1 MKNINKKIALLSL
14 LTLPLS
20 SVAMQKKEPILE
32 IKIVCGIEI
41 TEKNI
46 SQYLEGGSIVSG
58 PTDINNDYKACY
70 TLARK
75 GTVTPEQITQA
86 KQEIYFATFGP
97 DIF

>member
-14 LTLPLS
+14 LALPLS
-20 SVAMQKKEPILE
+20 SVATQKKEPILE
-32 IKIVCGIEI
+32 IKIVCGIAI

-58 PTDINNDYKACY
+58 PTVINGNTACY

-75 GTVTPEQITQA
+75 GTITAEQLTQA